1 MSSNGARGRA
11 DTPIVAR
18 LRSAPSPERF
28 TDAWSEQFREVVTEA
43 AGRDGRLTRSAA
55 HRIAERRDGGQVF
68 SDTAVE
74 YLHATNKR
82 SVAIERLL
90 GDVRPG
96 VLEAARDAAG
106 PDGRLS
112 LGDGA
117 RLRSDLVEDFRLLR
131 GVGPARERTRTAE
144 ELARDV
150 EAVVRR
156 VFDEGRPYKL
166 ARPPASVRGRR
177 PVVERLEHAA
187 SGTTLSAYVA
197 NGKIYVSRASVR
209 PSPLVGWY
217 FVAPLPPPSP

>member
-1 MSSNGARGRA
+1 M
-11 DTPIVAR
+11 AR

-96 VLEAARDAAG
+96 VLEAAR
-106 PDGRLS
+106 
-112 LGDGA
+112 
-117 RLRSDLVEDFRLLR
+117 
-131 GVGPARERTRTAE
+131 AE